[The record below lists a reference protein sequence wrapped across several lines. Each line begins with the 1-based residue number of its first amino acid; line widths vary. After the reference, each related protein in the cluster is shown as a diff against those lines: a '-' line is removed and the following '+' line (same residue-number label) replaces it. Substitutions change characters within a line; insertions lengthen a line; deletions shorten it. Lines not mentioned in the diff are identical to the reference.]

1 MIAIPFIYFSLLSVL
16 IYRKNKEIDLAFITS
31 LIYAISGFFAI
42 LNDIYDLRYKD
53 VINYEISIEATIAY
67 CGLLTLCLLPLIFN
81 SHLKISNI
89 RPISNVRLL
98 RFVAWFAFFWFI
110 ITIWFSRQSIINVLT
125 GDMNQLRLDVYE
137 GWGQKSWYIGLPGP
151 LRFLCGVIS
160 SFFGCSWTLIL
171 LAFYSLFIQKLPTR
185 YFFLFLSASL
195 MGPIDGII
203 GADRSS
209 TTYWILSFVAMYI
222 LFRHQINSIERKKIV
237 SFGIL
242 IVGLLSLYLATM
254 TISRFGDNEYNDVT
268 GTQGGLI
275 SYLGQTFVT
284 FCFYFDNYEPPFI
297 NLGIIFPFTSY
308 QLFGIPSGGV
318 AIQQQMTD
326 ITGLWTGVFYT
337 FIGHIIVGAGKTVA
351 IIYCLVYTI
360 ASSIT
365 SRTICNHK
373 EASASSL
380 YLYFAFF
387 SVLYLGLFGHYYS
400 YGTITFGLV
409 TMFIMIKI
417 LEKTY

>member
-1 MIAIPFIYFSLLSVL
+1 MVAIPFIYFTILSLL
-16 IYRKNKEIDLAFITS
+16 IYRRNRDIDLALITS
-31 LIYAISGFFAI
+31 LVYATSGFFAI
-42 LNDIYDLRYKD
+42 LNDMFDLRYKD
-53 VINYEISIEATIAY
+53 LINYEISIEATIAY

-89 RPISNVRLL
+89 RPMSNVRLL
-98 RFVAWFAFFWFI
+98 RFLAWFAFFWFV

-125 GDMNQLRLDVYE
+125 GDMQQLRTDAYD
-137 GWGQKSWYIGLPGP
+137 GFGQELWFKGLPGP

-160 SFFGCSWTLIL
+160 SFFGCPWTLIF
-171 LAFYSLFIQKLPTR
+171 LAFFSQFIQKLPKR
-185 YFFLFLSASL
+185 YFLLFLIASL
-195 MGPIDGII
+195 MGPIEGII
-203 GADRSS
+203 GADRSK
-209 TTYWILSFVAMYI
+209 TAYWIMSFGAMYI
-222 LFRHQINSIERKKIV
+222 LFLPKINSIERKKIV
-237 SFGIL
+237 SFGVL
-242 IVGLLSLYLATM
+242 IIGTLSLYLAAM
-254 TISRFGDNEYNDVT
+254 TISRFGERDYGDV
-268 GTQGGLI
+268 GGSEGGLI
-275 SYLGQTFVT
+275 SYMGQSFVT
-284 FCFYFDNYEPPFI
+284 FCFYFDNYQSPFI

-308 QLFGIPSGGV
+308 QIFGIPSGGV
-318 AIQQQMTD
+318 VIQHQMTN

-365 SRTICNHK
+365 SKTICNRK

-380 YLYFAFF
+380 YLYFAFT
-387 SVLYLGLFGHYYS
+387 SVIYLGLFGHYYS
-400 YGTITFGLV
+400 DGTITFGLV